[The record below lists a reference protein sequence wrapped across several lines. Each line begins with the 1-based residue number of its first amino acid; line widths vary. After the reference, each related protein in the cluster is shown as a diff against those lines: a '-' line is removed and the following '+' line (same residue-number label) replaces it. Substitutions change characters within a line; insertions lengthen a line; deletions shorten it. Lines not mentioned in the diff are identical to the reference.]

1 MFKLKS
7 RPYNLLLIATI
18 ILLCASLLV
27 LNETLDIHLHDTYY
41 IIPTAY
47 AFWGIVLFLILL
59 WVVYMVTNRWLFS
72 KSLVWLHVIISIA
85 ASLFIVIY
93 LLNFRGM
100 AGMPRRYVDFSE
112 WDMFRRYRT
121 SIVVSVMVLA
131 GGVVV
136 YLVNLVVGLV
146 RRRL

>member
-18 ILLCASLLV
+18 LLLVASLFV

-47 AFWGIVLFLILL
+47 ALWAIVLFLILL
-59 WVVYMVTNRWLFS
+59 WIIYLVTNRWLFS
-72 KSLVWLHVIISIA
+72 KSLVWLHVVISTA

-93 LLNFRGM
+93 LLNFRGI
-100 AGMPRRYVDFSE
+100 AGMPRRYVDYDE
-112 WDMFRRYRT
+112 WDMFRQYRE
-121 SIVVSVMVLA
+121 SIVVSVMVLG
-131 GGVVV
+131 GGVFV
-136 YLVNLVVGLV
+136 YLVNLVAGLV
-146 RRRL
+146 RRRQ